1 MSEIGWGRYPH
12 FRKEEFNCRCGCGE
26 NRMRPEFM
34 DRLQA
39 LRSAY
44 GKPMIITSGYRCAKH
59 PVEAAK
65 VMPGMHSTGLAADI
79 GVSGAE
85 AVQVLRL
92 AFDAGFRGVGVQQ
105 KGNGRFIHV
114 DLRESPTVWS
124 Y

>member
-1 MSEIGWGRYPH
+1 MSIDWSRYPN
-12 FRKEEFNCRCGCGE
+12 FKRDEFTCRCGCGRNE
-26 NRMRPEFM
+26 MKPEFLE
-34 DRLQA
+34 RLQA
-39 LRSAY
+39 LRAAY
-44 GKPMIITSGYRCAKH
+44 GKPLHVTSGYRCPQH

-65 VMPGMHSTGLAADI
+65 AQPGMHATGLAADI

-92 AFDAGFRGVGVQQ
+92 ALEAGFKGIGVQQ

-114 DLRESPTVWS
+114 DMRETPTVWS

>member
-1 MSEIGWGRYPH
+1 MSEVQWGKYPN
-12 FRKEEFNCRCGCGE
+12 FRKEEFNCKCGCGE

-79 GVSGAE
+79 GVSGSE

-105 KGNGRFIHV
+105 KGNGRFLHV
-114 DLRESPTVWS
+114 DLRENPTVWS

>member
-1 MSEIGWGRYPH
+1 
-12 FRKEEFNCRCGCGE
+12 
-26 NRMRPEFM
+26 M

-105 KGNGRFIHV
+105 KGNGRFLHV
-114 DLRESPTVWS
+114 DLRENPTVWS

>member
-1 MSEIGWGRYPH
+1 MSEVQWDNYPH

-114 DLRESPTVWS
+114 DLRETPTIWS